1 MCARVL
7 RDGPREGL
15 SVNLWVRADCLQLV
29 KADRRS
35 STECPLEFRI
45 GLFGNTFLFLTIAL
59 SLRAAAGCLKYHFN

>member
-1 MCARVL
+1 MPEYSEM
-7 RDGPREGL
+7 DQGKD
-15 SVNLWVRADCLQLV
+15 SVSTSGSELTASSSV